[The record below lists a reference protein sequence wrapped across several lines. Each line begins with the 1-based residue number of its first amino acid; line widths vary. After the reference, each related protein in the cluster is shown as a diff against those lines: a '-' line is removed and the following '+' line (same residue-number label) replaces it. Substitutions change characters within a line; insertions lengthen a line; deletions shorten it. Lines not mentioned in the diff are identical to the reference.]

1 MSITSRGRWSQF
13 GAATLTAII
22 ATTVCTWASAA
33 TIQVSDEQGKPLA
46 TVMVT
51 QLPAN
56 KVAPP
61 LDDHGYP
68 VEGQQ
73 HQSPVET
80 TRFSNR
86 AGVTEFPSGDD
97 DTQVNYRFRRPGFYD
112 LTLTAQALNTD
123 QSVFMKPLTSS
134 AEKAE
139 QKQSNLWLSA
149 MDFGGDRALKKHFQ
163 LNCAFCHQ
171 QASSVMRAER
181 SPEQWLD
188 IIDRMNGY
196 GARVAD
202 DDRENLAQQL
212 SDGYKHLRANADN
225 IPDAPE
231 WDTQLENLEVT
242 EWPIGDA
249 FSQMHDFILHP
260 NGKIYVGDNLQ
271 DRIYEVDPETGEYAV
286 YVVPHKE
293 GMPLGGFL
301 GNRFKTFP
309 KLANY
314 YGVHSFAVSPSD
326 GHIFI
331 TPSMQQSL
339 LEFDPETKEF
349 TIHEMA
355 EGYYPHT
362 IRADDQDRI
371 WFTLAVSSQIGMWDR
386 KKREFKFY
394 NLPARSLKEWVII
407 KSLPLIFAFDPAE
420 RPEPKVDRQST
431 GVPMPYGI
439 DVSPDGTVWFARLY
453 GNDIGFI
460 NPEDD
465 TVTMIKT
472 PFEGPRRMRVDAD
485 NNVWIVAFQDSQL
498 VKYLPKTGEFVHY
511 DMPVVNELPYS
522 LNVDRERGIVWVN
535 GNQSDTVFSFDIQSE
550 QWMIYPLP
558 RKRSFTRDIEIA
570 EDGSIYTSN
579 SHFPSWQIEDGQP
592 TLIRIRPK
600 PSTETPRDS
609 ESEQQAYVSQP

>member
-1 MSITSRGRWSQF
+1 MKIIELCRWITIGVAFISSSAI
-13 GAATLTAII
+13 AAT
-22 ATTVCTWASAA
+22 V
-33 TIQVSDEQGKPLA
+33 QVHDSQGLPLA
-46 TVMVT
+46 TVMIT
-51 QLPAN
+51 QLPAE
-56 KVAPP
+56 AGSPE

-68 VEGQQ
+68 LPGQL
-73 HQSPVET
+73 HQSAVET
-80 TRFSNR
+80 TRFSSR
-86 AGVTEFPSGDD
+86 QGIAQFPNNEASGP
-97 DTQVNYRFRRPGFYD
+97 VRYRLRKPGYHD
-112 LTLTAQALNTD
+112 AILDAQQPNQD
-123 QSVFMKPLTSS
+123 HVVSMEPLKTS

-139 QKQSNLWLSA
+139 AKASNLWLSA
-149 MDFGGDRALKKHFQ
+149 MDFGGDRELKKHFQ

-181 SPEQWLD
+181 SPEQWLE
-188 IIDRMNGY
+188 IIERMNGY

-212 SDGYKHLRANADN
+212 SNGYRELRDN
-225 IPDAPE
+225 VEAIPDAAP
-231 WDTQLENLEVT
+231 WDQQLENHEIT

-260 NGKIYVGDNLQ
+260 NGLVYIGDNLQ
-271 DRIYEVDPETGEYAV
+271 DRIYEVNPETGEYSV
-286 YVVPHKE
+286 YVVPHEE

-339 LEFDPETKEF
+339 IEFDPETKKF
-349 TIHEMA
+349 TIHDMA

-371 WFTLAVSSQIGMWDR
+371 WFTLAVSSQIGMLDR
-386 KKREFKFY
+386 KKGEFKFY

-407 KSLPLIFAFDPAE
+407 KALPLMFAFDPE
-420 RPEPKVDRQST
+420 QRPEPKVDRQST

-439 DVSPDGTVWFARLY
+439 DVASDGTVWFARLY

-460 NPEDD
+460 NPDDD

-498 VKYLPKTGEFVHY
+498 VKYEPKTQKFTHFE
-511 DMPVVNELPYS
+511 MPVVNELPYS
-522 LNVDRERGIVWVN
+522 LNVDRERGVVWVN
-535 GNQSDTVFSFDIQSE
+535 GNQSDTVFSFSIETE

-558 RKRSFTRDIEIA
+558 RKRTFTRDIEIA
-570 EDGSIYTSN
+570 EDGSVYTSN
-579 SHFPSWQIEDGQP
+579 SHFPSWQIEDGKP

-600 PSTETPRDS
+600 ALPKKSDDMESDS
-609 ESEQQAYVSQP
+609 QALVQKP

>member
-1 MSITSRGRWSQF
+1 MSMTSSGRWLKLRTAVF
-13 GAATLTAII
+13 TAI
-22 ATTVCTWASAA
+22 VASAASTQVTAA
-33 TIQVSDEQGKPLA
+33 TIQVNDEQGAPLA

-51 QLPAN
+51 QLPTN
-56 KVAPP
+56 KVPAP
-61 LDDHGYP
+61 LDGHGYP

-73 HQSPVET
+73 HQSAVET
-80 TRFSNR
+80 TRFSNGEGTTQF
-86 AGVTEFPSGDD
+86 ASGSDE
-97 DTQVNYRFRRPGFYD
+97 TQVNYRFRRPGFYD
-112 LTLTAQALNTD
+112 VTLAAQSLNTD
-123 QSVFMKPLTSS
+123 QTVSMKPVVSE

-139 QKQSNLWLSA
+139 QKASNLWLSA
-149 MDFGGDRALKKHFQ
+149 MDFGGDKPLKKHFQ

-171 QASSVMRAER
+171 QASSIMRAER
-181 SPEQWLD
+181 SPQQWLE

-202 DDRENLAQQL
+202 DDRQNLAQQL
-212 SDGYKHLRANADN
+212 SEGYKHLRENAEN
-225 IPDAPE
+225 IPDAPQ
-231 WDTQLENLEVT
+231 WDAQLENYEVT

-260 NGKIYVGDNLQ
+260 NGKVYVGDNLQ

-286 YVVPHKE
+286 YVVPHEE

-339 LEFDPETKEF
+339 IEFDPETKKF

-371 WFTLAVSSQIGMWDR
+371 WFTLAVSSQIGMLDR
-386 KKREFKFY
+386 KKGEFKFY

-460 NPEDD
+460 NPDDD

-472 PFEGPRRMRVDAD
+472 PFEGPRRMRVDAE

-498 VKYLPKTGEFVHY
+498 VKYLPKTQEFVHY

-522 LNVDRERGIVWVN
+522 LNVDRERGTVWVN
-535 GNQSDTVFSFDIQSE
+535 GNQSDTVFSFDIKTE

-558 RKRSFTRDIEIA
+558 RKRSFTRDIEIS

-600 PSTETPRDS
+600 SATAPSRDEEHDS
-609 ESEQQAYVSQP
+609 QAYVSQ